1 MKIFAARCL
10 IVLVILAAASFA
22 FANPFKSKITGTS
35 SPLLITVPDDH
46 FLKIT
51 NFTQEGGVDR
61 GVVIVTLE
69 GDTNATATVLAATRI
84 DLSTGTNSQNSPEI
98 SNRVIIAGPA
108 QVTVAPVIGATLF
121 ITYQKESSEGT
132 GGGGGGGGGGT
143 ATPIPFVSPTP
154 GATAIPS
161 IFPTPGATATP
172 TPTASPTA
180 TPTPTASPTVTAT
193 PTASP
198 TVTPT
203 STATATPTAT

>member
-22 FANPFKSKITGTS
+22 FANPFRSKITGTS

-51 NFTQEGGVDR
+51 NFTQVGGVDR

-69 GDTNATATVLAATRI
+69 GETNETATVLAATRI
-84 DLSTGTNSQNSPEI
+84 DLSTGAAAQNRPETI
-98 SNRVIIAGPA
+98 DPVVVAGPA
-108 QVTVAPVIGATLF
+108 TVTVNPVLGATLF
-121 ITYQKESSEGT
+121 ITYRKESNE

-161 IFPTPGATATP
+161 IFPPPSATATA
-172 TPTASPTA
+172 TPTA
-180 TPTPTASPTVTAT
+180 TPTPTASPTPTPT

-198 TVTPT
+198 TPTP
-203 STATATPTAT
+203 TPTASPTPT

>member
-121 ITYQKESSEGT
+121 ITYQKESNEGT
-132 GGGGGGGGGGT
+132 GGGGGGGT

-172 TPTASPTA
+172 TPTASPT
-180 TPTPTASPTVTAT
+180 VTAT

>member
-51 NFTQEGGVDR
+51 NFTQVGGVDR
-61 GVVIVTLE
+61 GVVIVTL
-69 GDTNATATVLAATRI
+69 
-84 DLSTGTNSQNSPEI
+84 
-98 SNRVIIAGPA
+98 RVVVAGPA
-108 QVTVAPVIGATLF
+108 TVTVNPVLGATLF
-121 ITYQKESSEGT
+121 ITYRKESNE

-161 IFPTPGATATP
+161 IFPPP
-172 TPTASPTA
+172 TPTATATPTA
-180 TPTPTASPTVTAT
+180 TPTPTASPTPTPT

-198 TVTPT
+198 TPTPT
-203 STATATPTAT
+203 PTASPTPTPTPTASPTPTAT